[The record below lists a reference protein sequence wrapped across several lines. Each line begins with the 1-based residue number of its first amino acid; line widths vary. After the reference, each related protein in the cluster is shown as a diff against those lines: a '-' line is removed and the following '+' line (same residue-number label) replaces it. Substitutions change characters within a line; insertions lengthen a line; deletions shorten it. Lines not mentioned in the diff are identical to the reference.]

1 MPVRTRRRG
10 SDRDGLRWGGY
21 SWQGPLSPT
30 GGPVGR
36 WGREEGGSKS
46 EGFPHGRKQS
56 PRRRE
61 RSTQRVVLGI
71 TVVILVL
78 FP

>member
-10 SDRDGLRWGGY
+10 SDRDGLRWGGD

-46 EGFPHGRKQS
+46 EGFPRGRKQS
-56 PRRRE
+56 PR
-61 RSTQRVVLGI
+61 
-71 TVVILVL
+71 
-78 FP
+78 